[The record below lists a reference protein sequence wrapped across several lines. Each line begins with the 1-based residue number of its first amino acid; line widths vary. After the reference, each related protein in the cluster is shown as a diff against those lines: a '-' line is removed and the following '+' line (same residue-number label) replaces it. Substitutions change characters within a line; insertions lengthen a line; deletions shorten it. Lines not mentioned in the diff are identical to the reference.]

1 MMGRSMIGAWLEV
14 QQAGGLPALLRT
26 LAVAGIGLGGTACSS
41 LENLQP
47 DWSQF
52 RLPDSK
58 TFVPTTVSAYSGPV
72 TKTDPVGPADL
83 VDAQGLCVGMAAPS
97 SSDAPAA
104 QSPDVPVQRGVTLE
118 MSECEVVR
126 AMGRP
131 QSAEIGNEPSGV
143 RTAALNFT
151 TGERAGIYRF
161 RAGRLVSIERGA
173 EPPPQPA
180 VAKKQPAKPIKKP
193 APPA

>member
-1 MMGRSMIGAWLEV
+1 MMGRSMVGGWLERRR
-14 QQAGGLPALLRT
+14 ACDLRALMRAA
-26 LAVAGIGLGGTACSS
+26 AVAGIGFGGTACSS
-41 LENLQP
+41 LENMQP

-72 TKTDPVGPADL
+72 TKLDPVGPTDL
-83 VDAQGLCVGMAAPS
+83 VDAQGLCVGMAPPS
-97 SSDAPAA
+97 SSDAAAA
-104 QSPDVPVQRGVTLE
+104 QAPGIAVQHSVALE

-126 AMGRP
+126 AIGQP

-151 TGERAGIYRF
+151 GGERPGIYRF

-173 EPPPQPA
+173 EPPPESA
-180 VAKKQPAKPIKKP
+180 VAKKQPAKKTKKP